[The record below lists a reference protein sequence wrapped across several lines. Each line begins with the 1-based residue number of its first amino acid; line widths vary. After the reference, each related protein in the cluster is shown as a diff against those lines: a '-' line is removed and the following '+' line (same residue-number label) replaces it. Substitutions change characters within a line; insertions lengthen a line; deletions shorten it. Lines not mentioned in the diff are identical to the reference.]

1 MNSPVDERACEILR
15 DNDRGGYTVP
25 TAGLYPYQWNW
36 DSAFVALGFQT
47 FDPDRAWLEIETLF
61 EGQWADGFLPHIVF
75 RVDEPSYFPGPGVWR
90 TAQTPETSGITQPP
104 VAASVV
110 RRLYEA
116 GGPSASH
123 RLERLYPRLLALHKW
138 FHRNRDPLNKGLVM
152 TVHPWETGRDNSP
165 EWDLPAS
172 SIDTSGVEPYVRKD
186 LSHID
191 GDMRPKSADY
201 DRYVALL
208 QFGRDR
214 NWDHPRIAQE
224 SPFRVIDVGLT
235 MILLRADRDLCELAR
250 LLGRASDVD
259 YLTQRISLGESGVD
273 WLWSPS
279 AGAFCSRDIL
289 SGNSS
294 DLVTNASFLSHWA
307 GVGSPEQRRTV
318 ATTFDRIAGQVTFM
332 VPSTDPQNPCFD
344 RLRYWRGPI
353 WSVVNFMISEGLA
366 EAGDLERASRVRH
379 DTLALIRQSGFYEA
393 FCPVTGNGT
402 GGPDFSWTAAIWLA
416 ETQVSPGTTRA

>member
-1 MNSPVDERACEILR
+1 MTAAVDERAYEILR

-36 DSAFVALGFQT
+36 DSAFVALGFMT
-47 FDPDRAWLEIETLF
+47 FDLDRAWREIETLL

-75 RVDEPSYFPGPGVWR
+75 RVDEPTYFPGPGVWR
-90 TAQTPETSGITQPP
+90 TCQTPETSGITQPP

-116 GGPSASH
+116 GGEAARS
-123 RLERLYPRLLALHKW
+123 RLEQLYPRLLALHQW
-138 FHRNRDPLNKGLVM
+138 FHRNRDPLGKGLVM

-165 EWDLPAS
+165 EWDLPAGR
-172 SIDTSGVEPYVRKD
+172 IDTSGVEPYERMD

-191 GDMRPKSADY
+191 GNMRPGKADY

-214 NWDHPRIAQE
+214 NWDHARIAEE

-250 LLGRASDVD
+250 VLGRWADVEQ
-259 YLTQRISLGESGVD
+259 LTARISLAEAGVD

-279 AGAFCSRDIL
+279 AGAYCSRDVI
-289 SGNSS
+289 SGLSS
-294 DLVTNASFLSHWA
+294 DLVTNTSFLSSWA
-307 GVGSPEQRRTV
+307 GVGSPEQTQSQEN
-318 ATTFDRIAGQVTFM
+318 TFDRIAAQVAFM
-332 VPSTDPQNPCFD
+332 APSTDPESRCFD
-344 RLRYWRGPI
+344 RLRYWRGPV

-366 EAGDLERASRVRH
+366 ETGDVARSSRVRQ
-379 DTLALIRQSGFYEA
+379 DTKALIRQSGFYEA
-393 FCPVTGNGT
+393 FCPLTGDGT

-416 ETQVSPGTTRA
+416 ETQGCKGAPGA